1 MKTAIPLLKTLT
13 MAAILLVSVMA
24 CGNREPVNEII
35 TLNRIMAIDGGLDIE
50 HYFTPANIV
59 IDSEGRIF
67 IFDPICMKIA
77 AYNRNGEYLFEF
89 GGPGEAP
96 GEFSFLFYN
105 CDIDADNNIY
115 TINRPCWIEV
125 FASDGTYLKRITP
138 RAELV
143 FDIAVFDSSRIY
155 INAGAMIGSRNYHCI
170 MEIDGDG
177 NTVNE
182 FGSVDVDLENIPLWQ
197 KSSVMS
203 CVIDVDEDGYVYY
216 TSIMDYKIFKYDST
230 GVLVYSVEGETPFEA
245 SWEPKPPYGMRTV
258 TPVVWDLCV
267 DQNRIYVLWAQEGGE
282 SNRASTESVP
292 GVSTER
298 GYRVDVFNKN
308 SGELLGY
315 FYSQV
320 PSETRNMFIKVVDG
334 TYFYTASHDDGIVY
348 KFEMIY

>member
-1 MKTAIPLLKTLT
+1 MRAYIT
-13 MAAILLVSVMA
+13 AAILLVAVMA
-24 CGNREPVNEII
+24 CGNKEAVNEII
-35 TLNRIMAIDGGLDIE
+35 TLNRVMVIDGGLDIE
-50 HYFTPANIV
+50 HYFTPANIL
-59 IDSEGRIF
+59 IDGEGRIF

-77 AYNRNGEYLFEF
+77 VYDRSGEYLFEV

-96 GEFSFLFYN
+96 GEFSFLFFN
-105 CDIDADNNIY
+105 CDIGADNNIY
-115 TINRPCWIEV
+115 TINSPCWIEV

-138 RAELV
+138 HAELV
-143 FDIAVFDSSRIY
+143 FDIAVFDISRIY
-155 INAGAMIGSRNYHCI
+155 INAGAMVGSRNYHCI

-182 FGSVDVDLENIPLWQ
+182 FGSVDVDLENMPLLQ

-203 CVIDVDEDGYVYY
+203 CVIDVDEDGFVYY
-216 TSIMDYKIFKYDST
+216 TSIIDYKIFKYDPC
-230 GVLVYSVEGETPFEA
+230 GVLVYAVEGETPFKA
-245 SWEPKPPYGMRTV
+245 SWEPQPPYGKRTV

-267 DQNRIYVLWAQEGGE
+267 DQNRIYVLWAQGW
-282 SNRASTESVP
+282 TEK
-292 GVSTER
+292 

-334 TYFYTASHDDGIVY
+334 TYFYTASRDDGIVY
-348 KFEMIY
+348 KFEIFY

>member
-1 MKTAIPLLKTLT
+1 MKTCIV
-13 MAAILLVSVMA
+13 AAIMLFAVLA
-24 CGNREPVNEII
+24 CGNNEAVNEII
-35 TLNRIMAIDGGLDIE
+35 TLNSVMVIDGGLDIE

-77 AYNRNGEYLFEF
+77 VYDRSGKYLFEF

-115 TINRPCWIEV
+115 TINSPCWIEV
-125 FASDGTYLKRITP
+125 FANDGTYLKRIAP
-138 RAELV
+138 HAEFV
-143 FDIAVFDSSRIY
+143 FDIAVYDSGRIY
-155 INAGAMIGSRNYHCI
+155 INAGAMVGSRNYHCV
-170 MEIDGDG
+170 MEIDGNG

-182 FGSVDVDLENIPLWQ
+182 FGSVDVDLENMPMWQ

-216 TSIMDYKIFKYDST
+216 TSVIDYKIFKYDPD
-230 GVLVYSVEGETPFEA
+230 GVLVYAVEGETPFEA
-245 SWEPKPPYGMRTV
+245 SWEPQPPYGQRTV
-258 TPVVWDLCV
+258 FPVVCDLCV
-267 DQNRIYVLWAQEGGE
+267 DQNRIYVLWAQEGLGK
-282 SNRASTESVP
+282 
-292 GVSTER
+292 
-298 GYRVDVFNKN
+298 GYRVDVFNRN

-320 PSETRNMFIKVVDG
+320 PSETRNPFIKIVDG
-334 TYFYTASHDDGIVY
+334 IYFFTASMDDGIVY
-348 KFEMIY
+348 KFEMID